1 LSAAPRLKSIT
12 EAVSPN
18 NDRFDDDK
26 RLRLSYDVTRRV
38 YDRSAPQMREPG
50 FLVFGE
56 KRFDYLVRQ

>member
-18 NDRFDDDK
+18 YDRYADDQ

-38 YDRSAPQMREPG
+38 HDRSVPQMRKPG

-56 KRFDYLVRQ
+56 KRFDYLVRE